1 MSVVGVTYTVMTMR
15 GDGEELFSGV
25 SLEGGLEGCDKPV
38 WTEGTPDSVA
48 ARWLTGRLAR
58 PSQVTFTNNR
68 STMMSWKEHQGIL
81 EVRLHK
87 MFVEAPG
94 IVWEAMVS
102 YLAAKDPVAGR
113 VIDRYIQATARVVPQ
128 RGNLKPLGKFFDLR
142 EVMACLN
149 QEFFHN
155 ACKAQITWGR
165 AGSKTRRKSIV
176 LGSYSE
182 REQLIR
188 IHPCL
193 DQGFVPRY
201 YLAWVV
207 YHEMLHE
214 VLGVEEHN
222 GRRLVH
228 PPEFVV
234 LEESFPDFVAAKA
247 WEKAYLPRLLKYRP
261 QN

>member
-1 MSVVGVTYTVMTMR
+1 MTVH
-15 GDGEELFSGV
+15 GDGKELFAGV
-25 SLEGGLEGCDKPV
+25 SLEGGIEACDKPV
-38 WTEGTPDSVA
+38 WGGTNPDLVA
-48 ARWLTGRLAR
+48 AQWLASRLVR
-58 PSQVTFTNNR
+58 PVQVTFTNNR

-81 EVRLHK
+81 ELRLHR
-87 MFVEAPG
+87 MFVDAPG
-94 IVWEAMVS
+94 IVWEAMIS
-102 YLAAKDPVAGR
+102 YLGAKDPVAGR
-113 VIDRYIQATARVVPQ
+113 VIDKYIQSTHREVPK
-128 RGNLKPLGKFFDLR
+128 RTNLNPLGKFYDLR
-142 EVMACLN
+142 EIFTSLN
-149 QEFFHN
+149 GEFFHD

-201 YLAWVV
+201 YLSWVV

-214 VLGVEEHN
+214 VLGVEEQG

-228 PPEFVV
+228 PPEFVI
-234 LEESFPDFVAAKA
+234 LEESYPDFAQAKA
-247 WEKAYLPRLLKYRP
+247 WEQAYLPRLLRYR
-261 QN
+261 QSN